1 MRGEFPSKILFLRRR
16 KMKTIGIILLT
27 FFCVFYYG
35 LGLTYAQQE
44 VKVGVLIPLS
54 GGLAVI
60 GENLQMAHDF
70 AVKEINEAG
79 GIKSL
84 NGAKIKLI
92 YADTRGDSK
101 IGMSEAER
109 LILRE
114 GVVAIVGAFQSSVS
128 YTSTEVAEKY
138 QVPYL
143 VPNSLMDAIT
153 ERGFKYTFR
162 VERKGSLWAKDQID
176 FIADMG
182 KATGKSAKTIGVVYE
197 NTDMGQAIAKGIRK
211 WAPEKGLT
219 IGLDEGYPPKTSDM
233 TPVVLKMKRANL
245 DIVILN
251 SYTSDAILLI
261 RTIAD
266 QRVNPVAFLGSSSG
280 YSDPSF
286 IKEVGKL
293 AEYFFDLTEWTTD
306 LKHSPF
312 VQQKNVAYKKW
323 NKDNRDFNGGAAFCY
338 ASTYILYEALEK
350 AASYDPKKIRDAFAA
365 IKITKGPAMMI
376 PWTPIEFDAEGQ
388 AKGAR
393 MLVVQYRDGQ
403 RKSVWPAEISSTKPV
418 WPVPKWEERK

>member
-1 MRGEFPSKILFLRRR
+1 
-16 KMKTIGIILLT
+16 MKTRRIFWVSVCLIFLASSLA
-27 FFCVFYYG
+27 
-35 LGLTYAQQE
+35 YAQNE

-54 GGLAVI
+54 GALAVI

-70 AVKEINEAG
+70 AAKEINEAG

-84 NGAKIKLI
+84 KGAKIKLI
-92 YADTRGDSK
+92 YADTRGDAK

-114 GVVAIVGAFQSSVS
+114 GVVAILGAFQSSVS

-176 FIADMG
+176 FISDMG
-182 KATGKSAKTIGVVYE
+182 KQSGKVAKKIGVVYE
-197 NTDMGQAIAKGIRK
+197 NTDMGQTIAKGVRK
-211 WAPEKGLT
+211 WAPEKNLS
-219 IGLDEGYPPKTSDM
+219 IGLDEGYPARTSDM
-233 TPVVLKMKRANL
+233 SPTVLKMKGAGL
-245 DIVILN
+245 DVIILN
-251 SYTSDAILLI
+251 SYIADAILLM

-266 QRVNPVAFLGSSSG
+266 QRVNPMAFLGSSSG

-286 IKEVGKL
+286 IREVGKL
-293 AEYFFDLTEWTTD
+293 AEYFFDLTEWSTD
-306 LKHSPF
+306 LKHTPL
-312 VQQKNVAYKKW
+312 VQEKNAAFKKW
-323 NKDNRDFNGGAAFCY
+323 NKDHRDFNGGAAFCY

-350 AASYDPKKIRDAFAA
+350 AGSYEPKKIRDAFAQ
-365 IKITKGPAMMI
+365 IKITKGPAMII
-376 PWTPIEFDAEGQ
+376 PWTPIEFDGEGQ

-393 MLVVQYRDGQ
+393 MIVVQYRDGQ
-403 RKSVWPAEISSTKPV
+403 RRTVWPTEVSTIKPV
-418 WPVPKWEERK
+418 WPIPKWEDRK

>member
-1 MRGEFPSKILFLRRR
+1 MRTKLS
-16 KMKTIGIILLT
+16 LLVALGSI
-27 FFCVFYYG
+27 FCFAVGFVS
-35 LGLTYAQQE
+35 AQQE
-44 VKVGVLIPLS
+44 VKIGVLIPMS
-54 GGLAVI
+54 GGMAVI

-84 NGAKIKLI
+84 KGAKIKLI

-114 GVVAIVGAFQSSVS
+114 GVVTIMGAFQSSVS
-128 YTSTEVAEKY
+128 YTSTEVSEKY

-182 KATGKSAKTIGVVYE
+182 KQTGKPAKTVAVVYE
-197 NTDMGQAIAKGIRK
+197 NTDMGQTVAKGIRK
-211 WAPEKGLT
+211 YAPEKGLK
-219 IGLDEGYPPKTSDM
+219 IVLDEGYPQKTADM
-233 TPVVLKMKRANL
+233 TPVVLKVKRANP
-245 DIVILN
+245 DVVILN
-251 SYTSDAILLI
+251 SYISDAILLI
-261 RTIAD
+261 RTFSD
-266 QRVNPVAFLGSSSG
+266 QRVNPMAFLGSSSG

-286 IKEVGKL
+286 IKEVGRL
-293 AEYFFDLTEWTTD
+293 SEYFFDLTEWTTD
-306 LKHSPF
+306 LKHSPL
-312 VQQKNVAYKKW
+312 VQEKNAAYKTW
-323 NKDNRDFNGGAAFCY
+323 NKDHRDFNGGAAFCY
-338 ASTYILYEALEK
+338 ASTYILYETLEK
-350 AASYDPKKIRDAFAA
+350 AASYDPKKIRDAFATV
-365 IKITKGPAMMI
+365 KVTKGPAMLI
-376 PWTPIEFDAEGQ
+376 PWTPIEFDSEGQ
-388 AKGAR
+388 AKDAR
-393 MLVVQYRDGQ
+393 MLVVQYRDGL
-403 RKSVWPAEISSTKPV
+403 RKSVWPSEVGGTTPI

>member
-1 MRGEFPSKILFLRRR
+1 
-16 KMKTIGIILLT
+16 MKTKRIFFAAFGSILW
-27 FFCVFYYG
+27 FASG
-35 LGLTYAQQE
+35 LSYAQQE

-60 GENLQMAHDF
+60 GENLHMAHDF

-84 NGAKIKLI
+84 KGAKIKLI

-114 GVVAIVGAFQSSVS
+114 GVVAIMGAFQSSVS
-128 YTSTEVAEKY
+128 YTSTEVAEKH

-176 FIADMG
+176 FIVDMG
-182 KATGKSAKTIGVVYE
+182 KATGKPAKTIGVVYE
-197 NTDMGQAIAKGIRK
+197 NTDMGQTIAKGIRK
-211 WAPEKGLT
+211 YAPEKGLT
-219 IGLDEGYPPKTSDM
+219 IALDEGYPQRTADM
-233 TPVVLKMKRANL
+233 TPVVLKMKRA
-245 DIVILN
+245 DPDVIILN
-251 SYTSDAILLI
+251 SYISDAILLI

-266 QRVNPVAFLGSSSG
+266 QRVNPIAFLGSSSG

-293 AEYFFDLTEWTTD
+293 AEYFSDLTEWSTD
-306 LKHSPF
+306 LTHTPL
-312 VQQKNVAYKKW
+312 VQEKNAAYKKW
-323 NKDNRDFNGGAAFCY
+323 NKDHRDFNGGAAFCY

-350 AASYDPKKIRDAFAA
+350 AASYDPKRIRDAFAA
-365 IKITKGPAMMI
+365 VKITKGPAMLI
-376 PWTPIEFDAEGQ
+376 PWTPIQFDSEGQ
-388 AKGAR
+388 AEGAR
-393 MLVVQYRDGQ
+393 MIVVQYREGL
-403 RKSVWPAEISSTKPV
+403 RRTIWPFPIQTIKPI

>member
-1 MRGEFPSKILFLRRR
+1 MRTK
-16 KMKTIGIILLT
+16 
-27 FFCVFYYG
+27 
-35 LGLTYAQQE
+35 LGLWVALSFIFCFAAGLASAQEE
-44 VKVGVLIPLS
+44 VKIGVLIPMS

-84 NGAKIKLI
+84 KGAKIKLI

-114 GVVAIVGAFQSSVS
+114 GVVTIMGAFQSSVS
-128 YTSTEVAEKY
+128 YTSTEVSEKY

-176 FIADMG
+176 FSVDMG
-182 KATGKSAKTIGVVYE
+182 KETGKPAKTIAVVYE
-197 NTDMGQAIAKGIRK
+197 NTDMGQAVAKGIRK
-211 WAPEKGLT
+211 YAPEKGLN
-219 IGLDEGYPPKTSDM
+219 IVLDEGYPQRTADM
-233 TPVVLKMKRANL
+233 TPVVLKVKRANP
-245 DIVILN
+245 DVVILN
-251 SYTSDAILLI
+251 SYISDAILLI
-261 RTIAD
+261 RTFSD
-266 QRVNPVAFLGSSSG
+266 QRVNPMAFLGSSSG

-306 LKHSPF
+306 LKHSPL
-312 VQQKNVAYKKW
+312 VQEKNDAYKKW
-323 NKDNRDFNGGAAFCY
+323 NKDHRDFNGGAAFCY

-350 AASYDPKKIRDAFAA
+350 GASYDPKKIRDAFASV
-365 IKITKGPAMMI
+365 KVTKGPAMLI
-376 PWTPIEFDAEGQ
+376 PWTPIEFDSEGQ
-388 AKGAR
+388 AKDAR
-393 MLVVQYRDGQ
+393 MLVVQYRDGL
-403 RKSVWPAEISSTKPV
+403 RKSVWPSGVGGTKPI

>member
-1 MRGEFPSKILFLRRR
+1 
-16 KMKTIGIILLT
+16 MKGKVACIVSVCCMVLLG
-27 FFCVFYYG
+27 FGAAF
-35 LGLTYAQQE
+35 AEQE

-54 GGLAVI
+54 GPMAVI

-70 AVKEINEAG
+70 AVKEINDAG

-84 NGAKIKLI
+84 KGAKIKLI
-92 YADTRGDSK
+92 YADTRGDPK
-101 IGMSEAER
+101 VGMSEAER
-109 LILRE
+109 LIVRE
-114 GVVAIVGAFQSSVS
+114 GVAAIMGAFQSSVS

-143 VPNSLMDAIT
+143 VPNSLMDQIT

-176 FIADMG
+176 FILDMG
-182 KATGKSAKTIGVVYE
+182 KKTGKQAKTIGVVYE
-197 NTDMGQAIAKGIRK
+197 NTDMGQSIAKAIRK
-211 WAPEKGLT
+211 LAPEHNLKLV
-219 IGLDEGYPPKTSDM
+219 LDEGYPPKTADM
-233 TPVVLKMKRANL
+233 TPVVLKMKRANP
-245 DIVILN
+245 DVVILN
-251 SYTSDAILLI
+251 SYISDAILLV

-266 QRVNPVAFLGSSSG
+266 QRVNTMALLGSSSG

-286 IKEVGKL
+286 VKEVGKQ

-306 LKHSPF
+306 LKHSPL
-312 VQQKNVAYKKW
+312 VAQKNAAFKKW
-323 NKDNRDFNGGAAFCY
+323 TKDHRDFNGGAAFCY

-350 AASYDPKKIRDAFAA
+350 AASTDPKKIRDALATV
-365 IKITKGPAMMI
+365 KITKGPAMLI
-376 PWTPIEFDAEGQ
+376 PWSPIEFDAEGQ

-403 RKSVWPAEISSTKPV
+403 RKSVWPANIASTAPV
-418 WPVPKWEERK
+418 WPMPKWEDRK

>member
-1 MRGEFPSKILFLRRR
+1 MRRSALCAVVMFFIFV
-16 KMKTIGIILLT
+16 IGCYPAL
-27 FFCVFYYG
+27 
-35 LGLTYAQQE
+35 AQQE

-54 GGLAVI
+54 GSMAVI

-70 AVKEINEAG
+70 AVKEINDAG

-84 NGAKIKLI
+84 KGAKIKLV

-114 GVVAIVGAFQSSVS
+114 GVVAIMGAFQSSVS

-182 KATGKSAKTIGVVYE
+182 KATGKPARNIGVVYE
-197 NTDMGQAIAKGIRK
+197 NTDMGQTIAKGIRK
-211 WAPEKGLT
+211 YAPEKGLT
-219 IGLDEGYPPKTSDM
+219 LALDEGYPPKTSDM

-245 DIVILN
+245 DVVILN
-251 SYTSDAILLI
+251 SYISDAILLM

-266 QRVNPVAFLGSSSG
+266 QRVNPLAILGSSSG

-286 IKEVGKL
+286 MKEVGKL
-293 AEYFFDLTEWTTD
+293 SEYLFDLTEWTTD
-306 LKHSPF
+306 LKHSPY
-312 VQQKNVAYKKW
+312 VAEKNAAFKKW
-323 NKDNRDFNGGAAFCY
+323 NKDHRDFNGGAAFCY

-350 AASYDPKKIRDAFAA
+350 AASADPKKLRDAFATV
-365 IKITKGPAMMI
+365 KITKGPAMMI
-376 PWTPIEFDAEGQ
+376 PWSPIEFDEEGQ

-403 RKSVWPAEISSTKPV
+403 RRSVWPGDVASLKPI

>member
-1 MRGEFPSKILFLRRR
+1 MIWFVFL
-16 KMKTIGIILLT
+16 GSSLA
-27 FFCVFYYG
+27 YS
-35 LGLTYAQQE
+35 QDE

-54 GGLAVI
+54 GARAVI

-79 GIKSL
+79 GVKSL
-84 NGAKIKLI
+84 KGAKIKLI
-92 YADTRGDSK
+92 YADTRGDAK

-114 GVVAIVGAFQSSVS
+114 GVVAIMGAFESSVS

-182 KATGKSAKTIGVVYE
+182 KQSGRAAKKIGVVYE
-197 NTDMGQAIAKGIRK
+197 NTDMGQAIAKGVRK
-211 WAPEKGLT
+211 WAPEKKLS
-219 IGLDEGYPPKTSDM
+219 IGLDEGYPARTSDM
-233 TPVVLKMKRANL
+233 SPVVLKMKGANL
-245 DIVILN
+245 DVIILN
-251 SYTSDAILLI
+251 SYIADAILLI

-266 QRVNPVAFLGSSSG
+266 QRVNPMAFLGSSSG

-286 IKEVGKL
+286 IREVGKL
-293 AEYFFDLTEWTTD
+293 AEYFFDLTEWSTD
-306 LKHSPF
+306 LKHTPL
-312 VQQKNVAYKKW
+312 VQEKNAAYKKW
-323 NKDNRDFNGGAAFCY
+323 NKDHRDFNGGAAFCY

-350 AASYDPKKIRDAFAA
+350 AGSYDPKKIRDAFAQ
-365 IKITKGPAMMI
+365 IKITKGPAMLI
-376 PWTPIEFDAEGQ
+376 PWTPIEFDGEGQ

-393 MLVVQYRDGQ
+393 MIVVQYRDGQ
-403 RKSVWPAEISSTKPV
+403 RRTVWPPEVAMIKPV
-418 WPVPKWEERK
+418 WPVPKWEDRK